1 MARTKASQFTK
12 RELEFMVQA
21 LALDKGLDFL
31 TGGKLNKYSRKAA
44 YQIFKKVL
52 PAALRVA
59 SVPAAS
65 VGRAAVPLVTNPY
78 VAGTALGLGALQTE
92 MGQDLLAASAQSGAD
107 TRRALDMEL
116 FNLQAMGEFKA
127 KRSIRSGKKRV
138 NKFAKAVGASVKAIK
153 ASSFQGAKKK
163 LSNPKKTFAS
173 VVKTVSKV
181 NKGQKVAAKGAT
193 GLIAKTARKVLGR
206 FGK

>member
-44 YQIFKKVL
+44 VRIFKSVL

-59 SVPAAS
+59 AVPAAS
-65 VGRAAVPLVTNPY
+65 VGRAALPLAYNPY

-92 MGQDLLAASAQSGAD
+92 MGQDLLAASAESGKD
-107 TRRALDMEL
+107 TRRSLDMEL

-127 KRSIRSGKKRV
+127 KRAKKRV
-138 NKFAKAVGASVKAIK
+138 NKFAKAVGAGVKAVK
-153 ASSFQGAKKK
+153 ASSYQGAKKT
-163 LSNPKKTFAS
+163 LTNPKKTFAA
-173 VVKTVSKV
+173 VT
-181 NKGQKVAAKGAT
+181 KVASKINAGKKVAKKGAT
-193 GLIAKTARKVLGR
+193 GVISKAVSKVLGR
-206 FGK
+206 FGR